1 MAIHATLQA
10 KAHEWIGQRNPDKLA
25 AVVHL
30 LEVMVNESVEPVTEE
45 DRRRF
50 SGRAGYLRR
59 RQRHPHGRRTRRLR
73 WKPEDFLLALG
84 RTSVSKKCGI

>member
-10 KAHEWIGQRNPDKLA
+10 KAHEWIGQINPYKLA
-25 AVVHL
+25 GFVHL

-50 SGRAGYLRR
+50 QEGQAIFAGGKGIPMADVLA
-59 RQRHPHGRRTRRLR
+59 GFS
-73 WKPEDFLLALG
+73 WKLEAFPLNE
-84 RTSVSKKCGI
+84 